1 MSVDTYLK
9 GKKIDNRYRR
19 HKTDGVE
26 ILVADTLA
34 SWAESVV
41 VDVRRFLIWSRL
53 RPIVQHKHRPT

>member
-19 HKTDGVE
+19 HKLDGVE
-26 ILVADTLA
+26 ILVANTLS

-41 VDVRRFLIWSRL
+41 VDVKRFLIWSRL
-53 RPIVQHKHRPT
+53 KPMVMHKHRPT